1 MLLEPVGVFLSSR
14 LVYLLRHRRT
24 LHYRTFDYMHQ
35 VTRHLLQEARRCVI
49 LRAAVDSA
57 CSGVAQEQM
66 LFRTRNAYV
75 AQAALL
81 FNLVF
86 VHQSTGMRE
95 NSFLHTYQKDI
106 GEFQALGGMQRHQ
119 SNCFLTQ
126 LRIINIGNQRYISQ
140 EVFQR
145 RLFTVA
151 LAFYCKFLGY
161 AQHFLQVLHTAFVLR
176 VLAVLQLLQITCFQQ
191 HIIQKLFYRHIG
203 SLAHQLK
210 EQTAQLV
217 QLVGKTSGKTGNIRC
232 IGHYLEQRLAAGI
245 GIFLQTCHSRI
256 TDTAVRNIDN
266 TQQAQAVMRIIKQA
280 QICQRILDF
289 LALIELRTADHRIG
303 DTALNQHFLEYTRLR
318 VSAVQHCHIAQLS
331 TFIQL
336 QLLHIFNHI
345 ACFISFIVR
354 LIVNDFR
361 TVAVGSPQ
369 IFRLASAVVVDNGI
383 GSVQNNLRAAVVLL
397 QFHQL
402 GIGVI
407 LFKIKDILDIGTA
420 PAINTLVG
428 IAYYADVSV
437 ACGQQLRQQILRMV
451 GILIFVNHQIIKLA
465 LVFFSYSRIFL
476 QQTQSQ
482 QQ

>member
-1 MLLEPVGVFLSSR
+1 
-14 LVYLLRHRRT
+14 
-24 LHYRTFDYMHQ
+24 
-35 VTRHLLQEARRCVI
+35 
-49 LRAAVDSA
+49 
-57 CSGVAQEQM
+57 
-66 LFRTRNAYV
+66 
-75 AQAALL
+75 
-81 FNLVF
+81 
-86 VHQSTGMRE
+86 MRE

-256 TDTAVRNIDN
+256 TDTAARNIDN

-420 PAINTLVG
+420 PA
-428 IAYYADVSV
+428 
-437 ACGQQLRQQILRMV
+437 
-451 GILIFVNHQIIKLA
+451 VNA
-465 LVFFSYSRIFL
+465 LVFVAHDENITASRGKKFYKPVLYTVCILKFVDVNISESPLIAFENVLTFL
-476 QQTQSQ
+476 EKAHRVYEKVVKIHRIALFEFLLVKIIQS
-482 QQ
+482 

>member
-1 MLLEPVGVFLSSR
+1 
-14 LVYLLRHRRT
+14 
-24 LHYRTFDYMHQ
+24 
-35 VTRHLLQEARRCVI
+35 
-49 LRAAVDSA
+49 
-57 CSGVAQEQM
+57 M

-95 NSFLHTYQKDI
+95 DAFLHTYQKDI
-106 GEFQALGGMQRHQ
+106 GEFQALSGMERHQ
-119 SNCFLTQ
+119 GNCFFAQ
-126 LRIINIGNQRYISQ
+126 LRIINIGNQCYISQ

-145 RLFTVA
+145 RLFTVT
-151 LAFYCKFLGY
+151 LAFYCEFLSY
-161 AQHFLQVLHTAFVLR
+161 AQHFLQVFHTAFVLR
-176 VLAVLQLLQITCFQQ
+176 VLAALQLLQITGFQQ
-191 HIIQKLFYRHIG
+191 HIIQKLFYRYIG

-210 EQTAQLV
+210 EQLAQLV
-217 QLVGKTSGKTGNIRC
+217 QLIGKTARKAGDIRC
-232 IGHYLEQRLAAGI
+232 IGHYLKQGLSAGI
-245 GIFLQTCHSRI
+245 CIFLQTCQRRI
-256 TDTAVRNIDN
+256 TDTAARNVDN

-280 QICQRILDF
+280 QISQRILDF

-303 DTALNQHFLEYTRLR
+303 DTAFNQHFLENTRLR

-331 TFIQL
+331 AFIQL

-345 ACFISFIVR
+345 TCFISFIVR
-354 LIVNDFR
+354 LIVNNFR
-361 TVAVGSPQ
+361 TVAVSSPQ
-369 IFRLASAVVVDNGI
+369 IFRLASAVVIDNGI
-383 GSVQNNLRAAVVLL
+383 GGIQNNLRAAIVLL

-402 GIGVI
+402 GIGII

-420 PAINTLVG
+420 PAVNALVG

-437 ACGQQLRQQILRMV
+437 ACSQQFRQQVLRMV
-451 GILIFVNHQIIKLA
+451 GVLIFVNHQIIKLA
-465 LVFFSYSRIFL
+465 LVFFSYRRIFL